1 MSLMNEKEA
10 FGKRLTRLLS
20 DAGIGIASP
29 TLVAREFNRRYPG
42 KPVTA
47 QAVRKWIN
55 GEAIPAGDK
64 IRILAKWLKASPHW
78 LHYGE
83 SEKSAV
89 GLKVEEGK
97 GVYADET
104 IATLLE
110 DFQRLAPKQKI
121 MVCEIVRALTL
132 LRTPEQ

>member
-1 MSLMNEKEA
+1 MSLMDEKEA
-10 FGKRLTRLLS
+10 FSKRLTRLFN

-42 KPVTA
+42 KPVTT

-83 SEKSAV
+83 SEKNAG
-89 GLKVEEGK
+89 GLKVEEERS
-97 GVYADET
+97 VYGDET

-110 DFQRLAPKQKI
+110 DFQRLTPKQKI
-121 MVCEIVRALTL
+121 MVCEIVRALAL
-132 LRTPEQ
+132 LRTFNQ

>member
-10 FGKRLTRLLS
+10 FSKRLTRLLN

-29 TLVAREFNRRYPG
+29 TLVAREFNRRYQG

-47 QAVRKWIN
+47 QAVRKWVN

-83 SEKSAV
+83 SEKNAG
-89 GLKVEEGK
+89 GLKVEEERGIY
-97 GVYADET
+97 GDET
-104 IATLLE
+104 ITTLLE
-110 DFQRLAPKQKI
+110 DFQRLTPKQKI
-121 MVCEIVRALTL
+121 MVCEIVRALAL
-132 LRTPEQ
+132 LRTPDQ